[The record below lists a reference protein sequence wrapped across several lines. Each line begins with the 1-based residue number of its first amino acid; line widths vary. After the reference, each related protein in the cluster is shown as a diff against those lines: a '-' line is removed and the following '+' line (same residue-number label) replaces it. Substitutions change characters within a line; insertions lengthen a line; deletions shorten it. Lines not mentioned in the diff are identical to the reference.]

1 MSPAVASA
9 WRGLVGSGPW
19 SRGGAFGVLDVGSSK
34 LCCYIARPRPGR
46 GVQLLGR
53 GYQLAEG
60 LKGGEVVDADAAE
73 TSVLAVLHEAE
84 QQAGETLR
92 EIVLAVGGG
101 RPQSSYV
108 RVTGQLHGRAIAEA
122 DVRLLL
128 DRAKRAAWTPERE
141 VLHALPL
148 EVAID
153 GGRPLKDACGLS
165 GERLEVVAHLVTVAG
180 PALRNVLA
188 CLERCHVEVKGVV
201 CASYAAGLACL
212 AADELERGC
221 LVLDLGGGTTGL
233 AHFAG
238 GRLTLVDQV
247 PYGGD
252 HVTGDLAY
260 GLSTSR
266 QHAER
271 VKNLFGGTQFRS
283 CDDGTRIE
291 LPLLGDHIDLPTGE
305 VPRTRVTEIVRARVE
320 EILQL
325 ARRRLDDH
333 AEILAARPPRAI
345 VLTGGGSQL
354 EGVQDLVQEVFRLPT
369 RCGRPGALLTPDGLE
384 DAPCCASAA
393 GAVGLA
399 LGDDGGLGW
408 SDQSDASFL
417 SHRLA
422 RFGQWFRENF

>member
-19 SRGGAFGVLDVGSSK
+19 RRGTAFGVLDIGTSK

-53 GYQLAEG
+53 GYQVAEG
-60 LKGGEVVDADAAE
+60 LKSGEIVDAEAAE
-73 TSVLAVLHEAE
+73 SAMLAALHEAE
-84 QQAGETLR
+84 QQSGETLR
-92 EIVLAVGGG
+92 EIVLAFSGG
-101 RPQSSYV
+101 RPQSSFV
-108 RVTGQLHGRAIAEA
+108 RVACQLQSRAVSEA
-122 DVRLLL
+122 DLQLLL
-128 DRAKRAAWTPERE
+128 DRARRSASTPERE
-141 VLHALPL
+141 VLHAVPI
-148 EVAID
+148 EVSID

-165 GERLEVVAHLVTVAG
+165 GERLEIVAHLVTVAG
-180 PALRNVLA
+180 PALRNMLA

-201 CASYAAGLACL
+201 CASYAAGVACL
-212 AADELERGC
+212 AEDELERGC
-221 LVLDLGGGTTGL
+221 LVIDMGGGTTGL
-233 AHFAG
+233 THFVG

-260 GLSTSR
+260 GLSTGR
-266 QHAER
+266 RHAER
-271 VKNLFGGTQFRS
+271 IKNLFGSTQFRS

-291 LPLLGDHIDLPTGE
+291 LPLLGDHADLPMGE
-305 VPRTRVTEIVRARVE
+305 VPRTRVTEIVRARME

-325 ARRRLDDH
+325 AQRRL
-333 AEILAARPPRAI
+333 AEHGELLASRPPRSI

-354 EGVQDLVQEVFRLPT
+354 EGIEELVQETFRLPT
-369 RCGRPGALLTPDGLE
+369 RRGRPGALQTPDGLE
-384 DAPCCASAA
+384 DQPCCATAA
-393 GAVGLA
+393 GAVGLV

-408 SDQSDASFL
+408 RDQIQVSVL

-422 RFGQWFRENF
+422 RLGQWFRENF

>member
-1 MSPAVASA
+1 MATA

-46 GVQLLGR
+46 GVRLLGR

-60 LKGGEVVDADAAE
+60 LKGGEVVDADAAG

-108 RVTGQLHGRAIAEA
+108 RVTGQLHGRAVAEA
-122 DVRLLL
+122 DARLLL

-148 EVAID
+148 EVTID

-165 GERLEVVAHLVTVAG
+165 GERLEVVVHLVTVAG

-283 CDDGTRIE
+283 CDDSTRIE
-291 LPLLGDHIDLPTGE
+291 LPLLGDHVDLPTGE

-333 AEILAARPPRAI
+333 AGVLAARPPRA
-345 VLTGGGSQL
+345 
-354 EGVQDLVQEVFRLPT
+354 
-369 RCGRPGALLTPDGLE
+369 
-384 DAPCCASAA
+384 
-393 GAVGLA
+393 
-399 LGDDGGLGW
+399 
-408 SDQSDASFL
+408 
-417 SHRLA
+417 
-422 RFGQWFRENF
+422 